1 MTPAETRFTRLA
13 DSAGARVLGYLIR
26 RVDPVSDA
34 ADLLADVLATAWR
47 RIDDLPEDDATAS
60 AWLFGIARGVLAN
73 HRRGQARRLA
83 LADRL
88 REHLAARPPASPE
101 PSVEAIHLREA
112 LARLP
117 SQDRELLMLVGWE
130 GLTAEEI
137 AVLLQITPAAVR
149 QRLVRARSRLRVALD
164 SCQNDENP
172 EVLVRPR

>member
-13 DSAGARVLGYLIR
+13 ETAGTRVLKYLTR
-26 RVDPVSDA
+26 RVDPTSDA
-34 ADLLADVLATAWR
+34 ADLLADVLMIAWR
-47 RIDDLPEDDATAS
+47 RIADLPEDDDAAA

-88 REHLAARPPASPE
+88 REHLALRSAVPPA

-117 SQDRELLMLVGWE
+117 SQDRELLMLVGWD
-130 GLTAEEI
+130 GLTADEI
-137 AVLLQITPAAVR
+137 AALLQITPAAVR
-149 QRLVRARSRLRVALD
+149 QRLVRARRRLRAVLD
-164 SCQNDENP
+164 GRQNDEKA
-172 EVLVRPR
+172 EVLMSP